1 MRSLPFVPVAALLA
15 AVALSACSRQEPAPD
30 PVRAVR
36 TIVLAPSGSGE
47 VQEFASEVQAR
58 TESPLGFR
66 VAGKLVR
73 RQAEVGR
80 HVGAGEL
87 LAQLDPEDLRLAQ
100 AASLATVRSAQVN
113 AEMAEAD
120 FKRFRELYEQGFIS
134 AAELDRRETTL
145 KAARAQ
151 LEQAR
156 AQAGVQA
163 NQAAYSDLHAP
174 AAGVVT
180 AVVAEPGAVL
190 AAGTPVLRL
199 AHDGPRD
206 AVFAVPENEVARVR
220 SMIGRPG
227 VVRVRLWGREDTL
240 PATVREVAAA
250 ADPATRTF
258 VVKADLGSAP
268 VQLGQTAT
276 VLIERPGVAG
286 VLTLPLAAVVQHQ
299 GRSSVWVLDRATMTV
314 KPQPIEIGGS
324 DGNSVVVVGGLAS
337 GAVVVTAGVHVLAP
351 GQKVRLYQDTGR

>member
-1 MRSLPFVPVAALLA
+1 MKSSSLVPAAALLA
-15 AVALSACSRQEPAPD
+15 VLALAGCSRREVPPD

-36 TIVLAPSGSGE
+36 TVVLAQASAGG
-47 VQEFASEVQAR
+47 VQEYAAEVQAR
-58 TESPLGFR
+58 TESQLGFR
-66 VAGKLVR
+66 VDGKLVR

-80 HVGAGEL
+80 HVAAGEL

-100 AASLATVRSAQVN
+100 TAAQATVRSAQVN
-113 AEMAEAD
+113 AEMAQAD

-163 NQAAYSDLHAP
+163 NQAAYSDLRASV
-174 AAGVVT
+174 AGVVT
-180 AVVAEPGAVL
+180 AVMAEPGAVL

-206 AVFAVPENEVARVR
+206 VVFAVPEDEVGRLR
-220 SMIGRPG
+220 TMLGRPG
-227 VVRVRLWGREDTL
+227 AVRVRLWGREDTM

-258 VVKADLGSAP
+258 AVKADVGAGAA
-268 VQLGQTAT
+268 QLGQTAS
-276 VLIERPGVAG
+276 VLIEQPRVEGVAK
-286 VLTLPLAAVVQHQ
+286 LPLTAVVQFQ
-299 GRSSVWVLDRATMTV
+299 GKTSVWVLDRATMTV
-314 KPQPIEIGGS
+314 RPQPIETGGT
-324 DGNSVVVVGGLAS
+324 DGNSVVVAGGLAS
-337 GAVVVTAGVHVLAP
+337 GAVVVTAGAHVLSP
-351 GQKVRLYQDTGR
+351 GQKVRLYEEAKR